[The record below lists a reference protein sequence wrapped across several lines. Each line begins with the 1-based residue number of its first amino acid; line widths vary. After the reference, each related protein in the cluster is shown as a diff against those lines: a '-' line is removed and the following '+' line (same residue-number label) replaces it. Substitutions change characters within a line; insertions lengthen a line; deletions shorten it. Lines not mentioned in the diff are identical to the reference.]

1 MNFADGCV
9 YNKFRRYL
17 QSERKFTYS
26 RALIIY
32 EKHKT
37 DSFRSVENGSA
48 DGTPPPDVGAPSVRR
63 IPFKTRDAHARSLCI
78 VRIIIVIIRLSFPS
92 FLVIT

>member
-48 DGTPPPDVGAPSVRR
+48 DGTPPPDVGAVRPSVVFRL
-63 IPFKTRDAHARSLCI
+63 KHETRTR
-78 VRIIIVIIRLSFPS
+78 VRCVSYVLLLLLFVFLFLLSS
-92 FLVIT
+92 